1 MDLARKTDETDHPW
15 SLFKKK
21 KKKNRK
27 GDKRKGNEGSEKED
41 RATREIKPSEHTV
54 ARDRDILS
62 QCPV

>member
-1 MDLARKTDETDHPW
+1 MRQTIHGACLR
-15 SLFKKK
+15 

-41 RATREIKPSEHTV
+41 RATREIKPCEHTV

>member
-1 MDLARKTDETDHPW
+1 MRQTIYGACLR
-15 SLFKKK
+15 

-27 GDKRKGNEGSEKED
+27 GDKRKENEGSEKED

-62 QCPV
+62 RCPV